1 MDLGVLIDR
10 RIEQHI
16 FVVWEVISGGSW
28 KTPQHVQR

>member
-1 MDLGVLIDR
+1 MDLCVLIDC

-16 FVVWEVISGGSW
+16 FVALEVNSGGSW